1 MGISEGVLVNFFNLL
16 FNKKS
21 GIGVVMGW
29 GGIVVRSDVV
39 VELDCMNRV
48 KKMVFL
54 GNVVND
60 MIELL

>member
-1 MGISEGVLVNFFNLL
+1 MVSEGVLVNFFNFF

-21 GIGVVMGW
+21 GIGVVLGC

-48 KKMVFL
+48 KKMV
-54 GNVVND
+54 
-60 MIELL
+60 M